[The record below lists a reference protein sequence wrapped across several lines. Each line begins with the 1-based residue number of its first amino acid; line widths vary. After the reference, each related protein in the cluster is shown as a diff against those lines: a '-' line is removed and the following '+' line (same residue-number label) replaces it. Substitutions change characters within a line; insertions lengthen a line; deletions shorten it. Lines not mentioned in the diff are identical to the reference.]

1 MAPYP
6 GRARGSKI
14 MAERPIRCVSE
25 HGVGTVL
32 INRQNF
38 ELLRSTTGNSQIA
51 WRFRAD
57 HADRTE

>member
-14 MAERPIRCVSE
+14 MAERPILCVSE

-38 ELLRSTTGNSQIA
+38 
-51 WRFRAD
+51 
-57 HADRTE
+57 